1 MKSDEKQPT
10 TLHQRHVQFHM
21 PAVGEA
27 LSLLNVEIITEKEIV
42 EQVIQHIRES
52 QQAEEQ

>member
-1 MKSDEKQPT
+1 MAREKEPT
-10 TLHQRHVQFHM
+10 PLHQLHVHFRM
-21 PAVGEA
+21 PSVEEA
-27 LSLLNVEIITEKEIV
+27 FALPNVKIVTEEEIV